1 MKTIVKLVVAV
12 AFTALCSSVSAQN
25 IKLAHISLE
34 DLIESMPESDTL
46 RVKIQKIGKE
56 FEDEIELMQVEY
68 RRKLDDYVTNRDNL
82 TNLVRASKEQEL
94 QQMQQRMQVVQENA
108 QEEYQMEYN
117 KLLQPI
123 LEKANKAIETV
134 AKEQGITYVIS
145 ANPQVLIFK
154 AVGTIDLLPAV
165 KQHLG
170 IKK

>member
-12 AFTALCSSVSAQN
+12 AFVALCGSVSAQN

-34 DLIESMPESDTL
+34 DLIESMPEMDTL
-46 RVKIQKIGKE
+46 KVKIQKIGKE
-56 FEDEIELMQVEY
+56 LEDELELLRVEY
-68 RRKLDDYVTNRDNL
+68 NRKLEEYVNKRDNL
-82 TNLVRASKEQEL
+82 TDLVRTSKEQDL
-94 QQMQQRMQVVQENA
+94 TQMQQRIQMFQENA
-108 QEEYQMEYN
+108 QEQYQMEYN

-123 LEKANKAIETV
+123 LEKANKAIEAV

-145 ANPQVLIFK
+145 ANPQILIFK
-154 AVGTIDLLPAV
+154 AVGTVDLLPAV